1 MNSEGLVIPIVLGF
15 YDVDIGVNPSL
26 RRRTGTPDRF
36 TDLLRQRFRFIHAG
50 LLLLLAVERGESA
63 EKGEEALLRR
73 RRRRDGEEGEAEVVG
88 GGSVAKRGD
97 CESDRPKGHL
107 TF

>member
-1 MNSEGLVIPIVLGF
+1 MNSEGLVVPIILGF

-26 RRRTGTPDRF
+26 RRRTGTPDGF
-36 TDLLRQRFRFIHAG
+36 PDLLRQRFRFIHAG
-50 LLLLLAVERGESA
+50 LLAVERGEST
-63 EKGEEALLRR
+63 EKGEEALLLRR